1 MLHLTLRQL
10 RVLEAVARHLSFSR
24 AAEELHLTQPA
35 VSMQIKQLED
45 NIGLPLFEQLGKKIY
60 LTDAG
65 RELFQYSRSIA
76 QQLKEIEEVLDQLK
90 GLDRGRLI
98 ISVVSTAK
106 YFVPK
111 LLARFQKINPK
122 IAVSIYVAN
131 RENVLKHLA
140 DNEVDLA
147 IMGRP
152 PQEADLHAEPIMD
165 NPLVC
170 IAAPDHPLA
179 RLKRVPLQRLEQESF
194 LMREPGSGTR
204 HAMERFFTEHG
215 VKLTRGM
222 EMDTN
227 EAIKAVVGAGMG
239 LSVISLH
246 TCELEVETGR
256 LVVLNVEHFPIMR
269 QWYLV
274 HRTQKRLTAAAL
286 AFREY
291 LLTEAPKLMPVPKRP
306 RAVARER

>member
-10 RVLEAVARHLSFSR
+10 RVFESVARHLSFSR
-24 AAEELHLTQPA
+24 AAEELYLTQPA

-45 NIGLPLFEQLGKKIY
+45 NIGLPVFEQLGKKIY

-76 QQLKEIEEVLDQLK
+76 QQLKEMEEVLDQLK

-98 ISVVSTAK
+98 ISVISTAK
-106 YFVPK
+106 YFVPR
-111 LLARFQKINPK
+111 LLASFQRIHPK
-122 IAVSIYVAN
+122 VSVSFYVAN
-131 RENVLKHLA
+131 REHVLKHLA

-147 IMGRP
+147 VMGRP
-152 PQEADLHAEPIMD
+152 SQGMDVLAEPIMD

-179 RLKRVPLQRLEQESF
+179 KSKKVPLSRLEEESF
-194 LMREPGSGTR
+194 LVREPGSGTR

-215 VKLTRGM
+215 IKLNRGM

-256 LVVLNVEHFPIMR
+256 LVALNVEHFPIVR

-274 HRTQKRLTAAAL
+274 HRTHKRMTAVAL

-291 LLTEAPKLMPVPKRP
+291 LLAEAPKLMSLPKR
-306 RAVARER
+306 RRGAVR

>member
-1 MLHLTLRQL
+1 VLHLTLRQL
-10 RVLEAVARHLSFSR
+10 RVFESVARLLSFSR

-45 NIGLPLFEQLGKKIY
+45 NVGLPLFEQLGKKIY

-76 QQLKEIEEVLDQLK
+76 QQLREMEEVFDQLK
-90 GLDRGRLI
+90 GLDRGRLV

-106 YFVPK
+106 YFAPK
-111 LLARFQKINPK
+111 LLARFQKIHPK
-122 IAVSIYVAN
+122 VTVSIYVAN
-131 RENVLKHLA
+131 REHVLKHLV

-147 IMGRP
+147 IIGRP
-152 PQEADLHAEPIMD
+152 PQEMDLRAEPIMD

-179 RLKRVPLQRLEQESF
+179 RMRNIPLERLEQESF
-194 LMREPGSGTR
+194 LVREPGSGTR
-204 HAMERFFTEHG
+204 HAMERFFTDHG
-215 VKLTRGM
+215 INLNRGM

-256 LVVLNVEHFPIMR
+256 LVVLDVHDFPILR
-269 QWYLV
+269 HWYLV
-274 HRTQKRLTAAAL
+274 HRTQKRLTAVAQ

-291 LLTEAPKLMPVPKRP
+291 LLSEAPKLMPVPE
-306 RAVARER
+306 RASEVAR

>member
-10 RVLEAVARHLSFSR
+10 RVFEAVARHLSFSR

-76 QQLKEIEEVLDQLK
+76 QQLKEMEEVLDQLK

-111 LLARFQKINPK
+111 LLARFQKIHPK
-122 IAVSIYVAN
+122 VAVSIYVAN
-131 RENVLKHLA
+131 REHVLKHLA

-152 PQEADLHAEPIMD
+152 PQSMDLHAESIMD

-170 IAAPDHPLA
+170 IAAPDHPLSK
-179 RLKRVPLQRLEQESF
+179 LKRIPLARLEQESF
-194 LMREPGSGTR
+194 LVREPGSGTR
-204 HAMERFFTEHG
+204 HAMERFFTEHSL
-215 VKLTRGM
+215 KLTRGM

-256 LVVLNVEHFPIMR
+256 LVVLNVDHFPIVR

-274 HRTQKRLTAAAL
+274 HRAQKRLTASAL

-306 RAVARER
+306 RAVVR

>member
-1 MLHLTLRQL
+1 VLHLTLRQL
-10 RVLEAVARHLSFSR
+10 RVFESVARHLSFSR

-45 NIGLPLFEQLGKKIY
+45 NVGLPLFEQLGKKIY

-65 RELFQYSRSIA
+65 RELFHYSRSIA
-76 QQLKEIEEVLDQLK
+76 QQLQEVEEVLDQLK
-90 GLDRGRLI
+90 GLERGRLV

-111 LLARFQKINPK
+111 LLARFQKIHPK
-122 IAVSIYVAN
+122 ISVSIYVAN

-152 PQEADLHAEPIMD
+152 PQNMELHAEPIMD

-170 IAAPDHPLA
+170 VAAPDHPLA
-179 RLKRVPLQRLEQESF
+179 KLKKVSLQRLEEENF
-194 LMREPGSGTR
+194 LVREPGSGTR
-204 HAMERFFTEHG
+204 HAMERFFAEHG
-215 VKLTRGM
+215 VKLNRGI

-256 LVVLNVEHFPIMR
+256 LVVLNVEGFPILR

-274 HRTQKRLTAAAL
+274 HRAQKRLTAAAL
-286 AFREY
+286 AFRDY
-291 LLTEAPKLMPVPKRP
+291 MLAEAPKLVPLPKRS
-306 RAVARER
+306 RALTS

>member
-1 MLHLTLRQL
+1 VLHLTLRQL

-76 QQLKEIEEVLDQLK
+76 QQLREIEEVLDQLK

-140 DNEVDLA
+140 DNVIDLA

-179 RLKRVPLQRLEQESF
+179 SLKRVPLQRLEQESF

-215 VKLTRGM
+215 IKLTRGM

-256 LVVLNVEHFPIMR
+256 LVVLNVDHFPIMR

-306 RAVARER
+306 RAVAR

>member
-10 RVLEAVARHLSFSR
+10 RVFESVARHLSFSR

-45 NIGLPLFEQLGKKIY
+45 NIGLPLFEQLGKKVY
-60 LTDAG
+60 LTGAG

-76 QQLKEIEEVLDQLK
+76 QQLAEMEEVLDQLK

-98 ISVVSTAK
+98 ISVISTAK
-106 YFVPK
+106 YFVPQ
-111 LLARFQKINPK
+111 LVARFQKIHPQMS
-122 IAVSIYVAN
+122 VSIYVAN
-131 RENVLKHLA
+131 REHVLKHLA

-147 IMGRP
+147 VMGRP
-152 PQEADLHAEPIMD
+152 PQSMDVQAEPIMD

-170 IAAPDHPLA
+170 IAAADHPLA
-179 RLKRVPLQRLEQESF
+179 KLKKIPLSRLEQESF
-194 LMREPGSGTR
+194 FVREPGSGTR
-204 HAMERFFTEHG
+204 HAMERFFAEHG
-215 VKLTRGM
+215 LELKRAM

-227 EAIKAVVGAGMG
+227 EAIKAVVSAGMG

-256 LVVLNVEHFPIMR
+256 LVVLNVEHFPILR

-286 AFREY
+286 GFREF
-291 LLTEAPKLMPVPKRP
+291 LLAEAPKLMLAPKRT
-306 RAVARER
+306 RAVAR